1 MRAPILLSF
10 WLTLAYASSF
20 AQGDTLSLKDL
31 EIPTS
36 PAFVLMDQAPTII
49 SRPANPK
56 AFAVS
61 ILNSVE
67 EANGIPKNYALEFTP
82 FWFLKSKKM
91 TALKYMGYD
100 YDTLGTLKIRQ
111 LPFSA
116 IRMISVSG
124 AFVNTSGDSSAKAVS
139 NIAIGAKTTLFRLR
153 SVKDQDSILQA
164 YRDIKNALQIIT
176 STLTLN
182 SVWLNAPPADRPA
195 IAKALVENYK
205 KARRIDILEILNR
218 RPLLTVDAAVGYSRF
233 FTDQQYSSGSTGRF
247 GQWLVVGFTPRFM
260 KDEKPVEYRYLNIY
274 GFLRHLSDG
283 TLANDN
289 GQSNVRYLDLG
300 GKIEL
305 EFDKLI
311 LSFEVI
317 ARNKQNDDK
326 NILTQSGN
334 TSRSTG
340 LIKYKITN
348 NFYVTGSFGKNF
360 NSKNNLISLFGV
372 NWGINSGG
380 EKAALEQ

>member
-1 MRAPILLSF
+1 MKARILLSF
-10 WLTLAYASSF
+10 CFILAHVMSF
-20 AQGDTLSLKDL
+20 AQDDNLSLKDM

-36 PAFVLMDQAPTII
+36 PAFILMDQAPTII
-49 SRPANPK
+49 NRPANPK

-67 EANGIPKNYALEFTP
+67 EANGIPQNYALEFTP
-82 FWFLKSKKM
+82 FWFIKSKNM

-100 YDTLGTLKIRQ
+100 AEKNRQ

-116 IRMISVSG
+116 LRMVSISG
-124 AFVNTSGDSSAKAVS
+124 AFVNTNGDSATKSIS

-153 SVKDQDSILQA
+153 TAEDQDSILKA
-164 YRDIKNALQIIT
+164 YQDIKEELKRVTTKLALDPNFATASQSEKDSII
-176 STLTLN
+176 N
-182 SVWLNAPPADRPA
+182 SLIKD
-195 IAKALVENYK
+195 YK
-205 KARRIDILEILNR
+205 KDRRLDIFEILNR
-218 RPLLTVDAAVGYSRF
+218 RPLLTVDAAIGCSRF
-233 FTDQQYSSGSTGRF
+233 FTDQQYSSGTTGRF
-247 GQWLVVGFTPRFM
+247 GQWLVVGFTPRF
-260 KDEKPVEYRYLNIY
+260 KKGSKQVDNRYLNLY

-283 TLANDN
+283 AIAIDN
-289 GQSNVRYLDLG
+289 SHKNVRYLDLG

-305 EFDKLI
+305 EFDKLT

-317 ARNKQNDDK
+317 ARNKQNDDR
-326 NILTQSGN
+326 NTLTQTSK

-360 NSKNNLISLFGV
+360 DSKNNLISLFGV

-380 EKAALEQ
+380 EKAALEK

>member
-1 MRAPILLSF
+1 M
-10 WLTLAYASSF
+10 
-20 AQGDTLSLKDL
+20 

-82 FWFLKSKKM
+82 FWFLKSKNM
-91 TALKYMGYD
+91 TALKYMGYNAAK
-100 YDTLGTLKIRQ
+100 GKQ

-116 IRMISVSG
+116 MRMVSVSG
-124 AFVNTSGDSSAKAVS
+124 AFVNTSGDSAAKNVS

-153 SVKDQDSILQA
+153 TAEDQKLILQA
-164 YRDIKNALQIIT
+164 YKDILDSLKKITKKLALDPNFITASPSQRDSIA
-176 STLTLN
+176 N
-182 SVWLNAPPADRPA
+182 SLL
-195 IAKALVENYK
+195 KNYK
-205 KARRIDILEILNR
+205 KDRQINIFEILNR
-218 RPLLTVDAAVGYSRF
+218 RPLLTVDGAIGYSRF

-260 KDEKPVEYRYLNIY
+260 KDNKPVENRYLNIY

-289 GQSNVRYLDLG
+289 AQRNVRYLDLG

-311 LSFEVI
+311 LSFEAI

-326 NILTQSGN
+326 NILTQTGN

-360 NSKNNLISLFGV
+360 DSKNNLISLFGV

-380 EKAALEQ
+380 EKAPLEK